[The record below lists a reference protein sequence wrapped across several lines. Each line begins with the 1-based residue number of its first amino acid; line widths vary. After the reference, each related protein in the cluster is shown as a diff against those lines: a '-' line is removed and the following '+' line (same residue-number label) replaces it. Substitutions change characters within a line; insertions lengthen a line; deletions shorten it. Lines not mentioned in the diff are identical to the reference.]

1 LLQTWACQFAAFNL
15 PHSIC
20 RIHFAAFMT
29 MGLRWFQPWMR
40 TSRVQRAEQKAFLT
54 DVSRCE
60 TAEIAE

>member
-1 LLQTWACQFAAFNL
+1 LLQTWACQFAAFIL
-15 PHSIC
+15 PHSFC